1 MPNPIKEALLGRGW
15 AGKTL
20 SRADTAERLNQL
32 IEQQARLNHN
42 YASVIRN
49 YDDPRVV
56 DVLERLQKTSRVDV
70 AKLSETVL
78 SCGGTPYSAT
88 DLDEEDVSLGDDAL
102 DWLQQLETL
111 EKDLHDALAY
121 ELDEIEHQMRTR
133 GVLEAI
139 QSNSTDRLKAL
150 KAIIRRTLGE
160 TAE

>member
-20 SRADTAERLNQL
+20 SRSETANRLNSL
-32 IEQQARLNHN
+32 IEQQARLNHS
-42 YASVIRN
+42 YAFVIGN
-49 YDDPRVV
+49 YDDSRVV

-78 SCGGTPYSAT
+78 SCGGTPYTAT
-88 DLDEEDVSLGDDAL
+88 DLDAEDINLGDDVL
-102 DWLQQLETL
+102 DWLHELQTL
-111 EKDLHDALAY
+111 EQDLHDALAH

-139 QSNSTDRLKAL
+139 KSNSTDRLNAL
-150 KAIIRRTLGE
+150 KAVIRRTE
-160 TAE
+160 AQSAS